1 MRDRFILKNRLKVAR
16 AERDLTQEQL
26 AVLAG
31 VTRQTIG
38 SIESGQYCPSTKL
51 ALVLAQMLGKQV
63 EDIFV
68 LKEAHD
74 EPHREP

>member
-1 MRDRFILKNRLKVAR
+1 MRDRFILENRLKVAR
-16 AERDLTQEQL
+16 AEMDLTQEQL
-26 AVLAG
+26 ATLAG

-51 ALVLAQMLGKQV
+51 AFILAKMLGKQV
-63 EDIFV
+63 EDIFL

-74 EPHREP
+74 DEERET

>member
-1 MRDRFILKNRLKVAR
+1 MRDRFILENRLKVAR

-26 AVLAG
+26 ATLAG

-51 ALVLAQMLGKQV
+51 ALMLAKRLDKRV
-63 EDIFV
+63 EDLFF
-68 LKEAHD
+68 LKEAND
-74 EPHREP
+74 E